1 MNVEE
6 FYSRMRREVSG
17 YSNPTR
23 EETSAF
29 LIWFLI
35 NYFRMEPQDAIDSVC
50 DHTNDKGID
59 GIAVDDEEETVY
71 LFQSKFSPSDTQS
84 QGDVDLRNF
93 IGARVWFQSEET
105 VQNLIDSTAHH
116 ELKSL
121 VQRTNIK
128 EKANFSLTSVFV
140 TNKHFNIHANE
151 YIPTI
156 AELEAYD
163 AGKLFK
169 EYTYFADEV
178 ITTPPIDLSLTN
190 QTKIDY
196 DLGDGTTA
204 KVYAIRAKELVK
216 LRGIED
222 RTLFY
227 KNVRYGVGNTR
238 VNKSIRKTILSA
250 TEHRMFFLYHNGITL
265 VCGTFNEDPA
275 RNCINISNYAVIN
288 GCQSMLTF
296 YENRD
301 RLTDNLLV
309 LTKIINLDVS
319 SPIVQQITFYAN
331 NQNSIGLADLRSN
344 DSSQK
349 ATQREFSELFGNS
362 VVYLRKRGETIPEGA
377 TAIDKDLAAQLI
389 EAVYYGNPHN
399 THLKQKLFGEEYS
412 KIFSRR
418 IRADKIYLAYLLYD
432 TVNRN
437 SNLLD
442 KPQIR
447 AYGLSLFFF
456 AYTLSAIMRRDD
468 LGNSIL
474 DNPREYVT
482 SQIQTLSNTL
492 DRLWSLITPD
502 LNADIDD
509 YVSQAGGFF
518 DYKNLFK
525 NSAFVDTMSRRAVAD
540 YERLVRRNASDSF
553 GTIYDS
559 FTSRQI

>member
-1 MNVEE
+1 MNIEQ
-6 FYSRMRREVSG
+6 FYSRMRREVTG

-23 EETSAF
+23 EDTSAF

-59 GIAVDDEEETVY
+59 GIVVDDEEETIY
-71 LFQSKFSPSDTQS
+71 LFQSKFSPTDTQS
-84 QGDVDLRNF
+84 QGDNDLRNF
-93 IGARVWFQSEET
+93 IGARSWFQSEET
-105 VQNLIDSTAHH
+105 VQNLVDSTAHH

-128 EKANFSLTSVFV
+128 EKTDFSLTSVFV

-163 AGKLFK
+163 AGKLFNG
-169 EYTYFADEV
+169 YTYFADEE
-178 ITTPPIDLSLTN
+178 IITPPIDLFLTN

-196 DLGDGTTA
+196 ELEDGTTA

-216 LRGIED
+216 LKGIDD

-238 VNKSIRKTILSA
+238 VNKSIRKTILA
-250 TEHRMFFLYHNGITL
+250 AAQHRMFFLYHNGITL
-265 VCGTFNEDPA
+265 VCGTFDEDPD
-275 RNCINISNYAVIN
+275 RNCINISNYAIIN

-301 RLTDNLLV
+301 KLTDNLLV

-319 SPIVQQITFYAN
+319 SPIVQEITFYAN
-331 NQNSIGLADLRSN
+331 NQNSIGLKDLRSN

-349 ATQREFSELFGNS
+349 AIQREFFELFGNS
-362 VVYLRKRGETIPEGA
+362 VVYLRKRGETIPA
-377 TAIDKDLAAQLI
+377 NAKVIDKDLAAQLI
-389 EAVYYGNPHN
+389 EAVYYGKPHN
-399 THLKQKLFGEEYS
+399 THLKQELFGEEYS

-418 IRADKIYLAYLLYD
+418 IRAEKIYLAYVLYD

-447 AYGLSLFFF
+447 TYGLSLFFF
-456 AYTLSAIMRRDD
+456 AYTLSAIMRKND

-482 SQIQTLSNTL
+482 SQIQTLSRTL
-492 DRLWSLITPD
+492 DKLWSLITPD
-502 LNADIDD
+502 LNADIED
-509 YVSQAGGFF
+509 YVSSQADGFF

-525 NSAFVDTMSRRAVAD
+525 NSVFVDTMSRRAVAD

-553 GTIYDS
+553 SNIYSS
-559 FTSRQI
+559 FASS